1 MRQSIIRVAVAV
13 ITLSALCYSAPAG
26 IEYSARKQ
34 AEHAAK

>member
-26 IEYSARKQ
+26 LEYTDRHK
-34 AEHAAK
+34 AEIAAK